1 MSIRTG
7 TFVMPKIFIEKLE
20 NYLDH
25 LAVDIHKKTGGPELV
40 CALTAVTV
48 MKNMLTSMEECLK
61 QEMQGQDIKAE
72 FNKNEDE

>member
-25 LAVDIHKKTGGPELV
+25 LAVDIHKKT
-40 CALTAVTV
+40 AVTV

-61 QEMQGQDIKAE
+61 QEMQGQDVKAE
-72 FNKNEDE
+72 FNNDKGN